1 VAGHQVA
8 APRQKCQLT
17 RRVREVEKK
26 YVDLGKIMNI
36 DVENMGKNIKNID
49 KKVHPQKK
57 RDMSQLANFEISPT
71 PAVILTQKKHILRRN
86 HDMDN

>member
-1 VAGHQVA
+1 MW
-8 APRQKCQLT
+8 
-17 RRVREVEKK
+17 
-26 YVDLGKIMNI
+26 KIW
-36 DVENMGKNIKNID
+36 EKNIKNID